1 MKTTNR
7 KTEKGKT
14 SGNRIVLSFFDSPF
28 AVFFGI
34 WSLGFGILMLPGCNE
49 KSAKPDSSAPF
60 TGIERI
66 AEKGPVKM
74 TVRFSPKEPRLSDM
88 IDMDLII
95 EALPDVEIKPPDFGQ
110 GVGDFLVRDYTERAG
125 ETAAGSGKKIRRF
138 HYQLEPAHAGKH
150 LIRSVSME
158 FTDKRKDSESK
169 GEPVLLETDPLEIN
183 VTSELGDKTPSLTDL
198 APMLPP
204 KPLPPK
210 PIWIWLGIAAG
221 VIVLIVAA
229 LILRKRLQKAAVAV
243 EIRRTPEE
251 IAHEA
256 LKALLAENLPGKGL
270 HKEFYVRLTGIVRVY
285 IEGTTGL
292 HAPEQTTEEFLRAM
306 RARTIFPAERSVQLA
321 NFLEAADMVKYA
333 AMHPGERQLE
343 ESIARAQEF
352 VGLPSAFRPLP
363 EPALK

>member
-1 MKTTNR
+1 MFTLNDDKR
-7 KTEKGKT
+7 LFRLF
-14 SGNRIVLSFFDSPF
+14 SALALVAALS
-28 AVFFGI
+28 
-34 WSLGFGILMLPGCNE
+34 GCNE
-49 KSAKPDSSAPF
+49 KPAKSGSDNTPF
-60 TGIERI
+60 AGIERI

-74 TVRFSPKEPRLSDM
+74 TVQFSPKEPRLSDL
-88 IDMDLII
+88 IDMDVII
-95 EALPDVEIKPPDFGQ
+95 EAQQDVEIKPPDFGQ
-110 GVGDFLVRDYTERAG
+110 GVGDFLVRDYSERSTETPVDKSKRM
-125 ETAAGSGKKIRRF
+125 RRF

-158 FTDKRKDSESK
+158 FIDKRKDSESK

-210 PIWIWLGIAAG
+210 PIWVWLGIATGIALA
-221 VIVLIVAA
+221 IAA
-229 LILRKRLQKAAVAV
+229 AILLRKKMQKAAVAV
-243 EIRRTPEE
+243 EVKRTPEE
-251 IAHEA
+251 IAHAA
-256 LKALLAENLPGKGL
+256 LKALLAENLPSKGL

-292 HAPEQTTEEFLRAM
+292 RAPEQTTEEFLRDM
-306 RARTIFPAERSVQLA
+306 RSKNVFPAERSVQLA

-333 AMHPGERQLE
+333 AMQPGERQLE

-352 VGLPSAFRPLP
+352 VGLPSAFRPMP
-363 EPALK
+363 EPVAR